1 MSEEN
6 KTRGKFEI
14 IVMTKSE
21 NFEIHEKELLTKVCE
36 DALVRAG
43 FDRNLKKW
51 ELKDSDGKNV
61 PFEETEE
68 KAGVTPGSRYYLTQ
82 KIGAGGS

>member
-6 KTRGKFEI
+6 KLRSKFEI
-14 IVMTKSE
+14 IEMTKPE
-21 NFEIHEKELLTKVCE
+21 NCEIHNEELLKKVCE
-36 DALVRAG
+36 DALKRAG
-43 FDRNLKKW
+43 FSRDLSKW
-51 ELKDSDGKNV
+51 ELKDSDGEV
-61 PFEETEE
+61 VSFEETEM